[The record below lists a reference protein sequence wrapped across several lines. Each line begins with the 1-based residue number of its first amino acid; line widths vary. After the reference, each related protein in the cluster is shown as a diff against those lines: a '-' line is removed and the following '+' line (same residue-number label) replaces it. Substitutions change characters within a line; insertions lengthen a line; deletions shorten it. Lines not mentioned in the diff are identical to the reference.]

1 MTQDDR
7 GTVNTATLTI
17 AGPSPE
23 AHPESAQPRKIKRP
37 YLYQVDL
44 FRIITFACVVLDH
57 VTSGSTTPDNV
68 TSNAAQTLLHFTRL
82 AFFALTAFV
91 LVYQT
96 ARKPFS
102 ARTFWRRRF
111 MLIGI
116 PYVVWSVFYWA
127 YAIVLGNFQE
137 PIPHALWRLVVD
149 IATGE
154 AWYQM
159 YFLLVTMQ
167 VYLLF
172 PLLLKLL
179 RATEGYHRWVLAVSG
194 ALQLGFLWLA
204 THPPAF
210 TGVAA
215 TIWTHIYAVVFAY
228 QFYVVLGA
236 VAAWHLAAV
245 DRAVKRFGPL
255 LVLGMVV
262 AAVLSAWDFLR
273 STDRGLPPWQA
284 SNIFMPHLIV
294 FFVLVI
300 AALYTLGTWGT
311 ANQRPG
317 STRARWLSYG
327 ADRSFGVFLLHPFAL
342 QLIAP
347 WIIPMAHAIGTLWCT
362 VVVYVTVMAMSLF
375 GAEVTR
381 RVPGSIW
388 LNGRPMVHTDFR
400 ALFGRRPEKIPARAE
415 IPAAEEIPTP
425 ERG

>member
-7 GTVNTATLTI
+7 GTVDTATLTI
-17 AGPSPE
+17 ADPKPE
-23 AHPESAQPRKIKRP
+23 PPESAQPRKTKRP

-44 FRIITFACVVLDH
+44 FRILTFACVVLDH
-57 VTSGSTTPDNV
+57 VTSGCTLPDNMA
-68 TSNAAQTLLHFTRL
+68 SNAVQTLLHFTRL

-91 LVYQT
+91 LIYQS

-116 PYVVWSVFYWA
+116 PYVVWSVFYWG

-149 IATGE
+149 IATGQ

-179 RATEGYHRWVLAVSG
+179 RATEGHHRWVLAVSG
-194 ALQLGFLWLA
+194 ALQLGFLYLA
-204 THPPAF
+204 MHPPAF
-210 TGVAA
+210 EGIAA
-215 TIWTHIYAVVFAY
+215 DIWAHIYAVVFAY
-228 QFYVVLGA
+228 QFYVILGA
-236 VAAWHLAAV
+236 VAAWHLDAV
-245 DRAVKRFGPL
+245 NRTVKRFGPL
-255 LVLGMVV
+255 IVLGAV
-262 AAVLSAWDFLR
+262 AAAVYSVWEFAR
-273 STDRGLPPWQA
+273 TTGRGMPPAAA
-284 SNIFMPHLIV
+284 SNIFMPHLVI
-294 FFVLVI
+294 FFVLII

-311 ANQRPG
+311 SNQRPG
-317 STRARWLSYG
+317 SLKARALTYG
-327 ADRSFGVFLLHPFAL
+327 SDRSFGVFLIHPFAL

-347 WIIPMAHAIGTLWCT
+347 WIIPMRDEIGSLWCT
-362 VVVYVTVMAMSLF
+362 VVVYAAVMAMSLL
-375 GAEVTR
+375 GAEITR

-400 ALFGRRPEKIPARAE
+400 ALFGRRAVEESLEPEKT
-415 IPAAEEIPTP
+415 PAA
-425 ERG
+425 

>member
-17 AGPSPE
+17 ADPKPE
-23 AHPESAQPRKIKRP
+23 PPESAQPRKTKRP
-37 YLYQVDL
+37 YLHQVDL
-44 FRIITFACVVLDH
+44 FRILTFACVVLDH
-57 VTSGSTTPDNV
+57 VTAGTTTPDSV
-68 TSNAAQTLLHFTRL
+68 TSNAAQTLLHYTRL

-91 LVYQT
+91 LIYQS
-96 ARKPFS
+96 ANKPFT

-137 PIPHALWRLVVD
+137 PIGHALWRLVFD
-149 IATGE
+149 IATGQ

-179 RATEGYHRWVLAVSG
+179 RATEGHHRWVLAVSG

-210 TGVAA
+210 TGFAGQ
-215 TIWTHIYAVVFAY
+215 IWAHIYAVVFAY
-228 QFYVVLGA
+228 QFYVILGA
-236 VAAWHLAAV
+236 VAAWHLSAV
-245 DRAVKRFGPL
+245 DRVVRRFGPL
-255 LVLGMVV
+255 LVLGTV
-262 AAVLSAWDFLR
+262 AAAVFAVWEFLR
-273 STDRGLPPWQA
+273 STAHGMPPAAA
-284 SNIFMPHLIV
+284 SNIFMPHMIV
-294 FFVLVI
+294 FFIMIIVGQ
-300 AALYTLGTWGT
+300 YTLGSWWNTKHR
-311 ANQRPG
+311 AG
-317 STRARWLSYG
+317 SVMSRFMTYG
-327 ADRSFGVFLLHPFAL
+327 SDRSFPVFLLHPFAL
-342 QLIAP
+342 QLLAP
-347 WIIPMAHAIGTLWCT
+347 WIIPMRDEIGALWCT
-362 VVVYVTVMAMSLF
+362 VIVYIAVMAMSVF

-388 LNGRPMVHTDFR
+388 LNGRPMVRTDFR
-400 ALFGRRPEKIPARAE
+400 ALFGRPARE
-415 IPAAEEIPTP
+415 RPTP
-425 ERG
+425 ERV